1 MKMQLNLL
9 IIPLVLIFIG
19 IPGAFA
25 SDHNPEI
32 TNFVGHTDGWAII
45 DNEAQRASMSFVG
58 NGTMT
63 HNWEL
68 ETTVNIDSNEKITV
82 DLLGSANPENGKIR
96 LTGTGKGPNNVEFVV
111 ILRGNFA
118 SIENLENVYA
128 LDWSYAGIHWFYGEN
143 DNEKIRLFQNGFL
156 YAG

>member
-1 MKMQLNLL
+1 MQLNLL

-19 IPGAFA
+19 IPGAFG
-25 SDHNPEI
+25 SEHNEI

-82 DLLGSANPENGKIR
+82 HLRGSADPETGKIK

-143 DNEKIRLFQNGFL
+143 NNEKIRLFQNGFL